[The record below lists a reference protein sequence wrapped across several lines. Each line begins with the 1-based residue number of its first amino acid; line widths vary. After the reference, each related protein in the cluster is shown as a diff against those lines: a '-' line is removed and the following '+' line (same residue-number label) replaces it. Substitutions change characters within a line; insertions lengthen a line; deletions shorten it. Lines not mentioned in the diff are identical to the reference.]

1 LDAGDCKAC
10 CTMVVAKYPRM
21 RALFVCRLLFLVLF
35 LDREKRKL
43 EIDSDSRER
52 AYWFFGFVSNIPS
65 SLHVVVLV
73 GVLVITI
80 IIIILWMITL
90 SSVFLKYVSISFC
103 SFVVSTLF
111 LNAYELLSKCRQV
124 GIVATLPESIQAM
137 VIDCSMTCRFRCPL
151 SRRRQAERVCYL
163 NKVYRPVPSLMP
175 YSSSNKAPRH

>member
-1 LDAGDCKAC
+1 LCADYYTSWYLFSCSRRRKRRSELD
-10 CTMVVAKYPRM
+10 
-21 RALFVCRLLFLVLF
+21 LFN
-35 LDREKRKL
+35 
-43 EIDSDSRER
+43 SRER
-52 AYWFFGFVSNIPS
+52 AYWFLFLFFVSNIPS

-73 GVLVITI
+73 GVLVIII

-124 GIVATLPESIQAM
+124 GIVATLPESIQAV
-137 VIDCSMTCRFRCPL
+137 VISCSMTCRFRCPL

-163 NKVYRPVPSLMP
+163 NKVYRPVPSPMP
-175 YSSSNKAPRH
+175 YPSSNKAPRH